1 MQGPD
6 ETTGAHVSSAPAP
19 AAPRGI
25 RTYEE
30 LEGGEGRVLTFRPH
44 RYGAAELAPLR
55 CTVAVQAGEAIVECP
70 LLDVSRN
77 GVAFGAALL
86 PDLAA
91 GRTLPLSVKLDAYVL
106 WAGPAE
112 VRGVRGEGVARV
124 VAASFGVRVL
134 DGDELR
140 LLREVWLPGAAGLR
154 VEEQAWWRP
163 AGASF
168 RACVS
173 ELALYLAELEERLRR
188 LEATLPWHVVQGES
202 SVARTALVARLREQV
217 AGEVLRLLT
226 AAGVALGDADP
237 ADAPADRAFAVRQ
250 LHGALMQVPWMH
262 RARHKPL
269 GYAGDFEVM
278 NYLYE
283 RDFEGP
289 TLFARTLGYAFMR
302 AAAAQAVRCR
312 KDLVKKLLRDLLA
325 RRAGAG
331 RAVRILS
338 VAAGPAR
345 ELQELLRELDEVPE
359 LEIVLF
365 DQDKRAL
372 EHAFQRLRPL
382 ADARFPGRVRI
393 EFLNES
399 VRRLLRDLRLF
410 EGVPP
415 FDAVYSAGLFDYFRE
430 PTAVRLARNLC
441 AAAGPGGV
449 VLIGNMVPHVHRWV
463 MEYLL
468 DWELLYRTREEL
480 AGIGARAAPHA
491 SVRVLEEA
499 SGVNPFVELV
509 EG

>member
-1 MQGPD
+1 MQGPY
-6 ETTGAHVSSAPAP
+6 EATVAHVSSAPAP
-19 AAPRGI
+19 DAPRGI

-30 LEGGEGRVLTFRPH
+30 LEGGEGVLSFRPH
-44 RYGAAELAPLR
+44 RYGAVELAPLR
-55 CTVAVQAGEAIVECP
+55 CTVVVQAGEDAVECP

-77 GVAFGAALL
+77 GVAFGGAALGGL
-86 PDLAA
+86 EA
-91 GRTLPLSVKLDAYVL
+91 GGTVPLSVKLDAYVL

-112 VRGVRGEGVARV
+112 IRGVRGEGAARV

-140 LLREVWLPGAAGLR
+140 LLREVWLPAAAGLR

-163 AGASF
+163 AGTSF
-168 RACVS
+168 RARVS
-173 ELALYLAELEERLRR
+173 ELALYVEEVEERLRR
-188 LEATLPWHVVQGES
+188 LEATLPWHVAQGES
-202 SVARTALVARLREQV
+202 SVARTALVVRLREEI
-217 AGEVLRLLT
+217 AGEVVRLLT
-226 AAGVALGDADP
+226 AAGVALRDADP

-250 LHGALMQVPWMH
+250 LDGALMQVPWMH

-312 KDLVKKLLRDLLA
+312 KDLVKRMLRGVLE

-331 RAVRILS
+331 RAVRLLS

-345 ELQELLRELDEVPE
+345 ELQELLGELDELPAE

-399 VRRLLRDLRLF
+399 VRRLLRDLHLF
-410 EGVPP
+410 DGVPP

-430 PTAVRLARNLC
+430 ATAVRLARNLC
-441 AAAGPGGV
+441 VAARPGGV

-480 AGIGARAAPHA
+480 AGIGARAAPRA